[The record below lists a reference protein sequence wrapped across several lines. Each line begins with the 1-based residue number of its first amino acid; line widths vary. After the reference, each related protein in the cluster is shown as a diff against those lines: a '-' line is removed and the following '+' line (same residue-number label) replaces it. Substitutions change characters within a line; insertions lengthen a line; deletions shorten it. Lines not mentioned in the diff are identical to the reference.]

1 MAGGER
7 TAMPPEWEPAVP
19 YGRSFDAQYGLEIVS
34 EEIGRLAGRVE
45 VGEHVLDRLGE
56 VPSGVYAAMAETLAS
71 RGTALAVMPEGNQA
85 MGLSNDTSRLAAV
98 RAGMLHAVATAVAR
112 GDDAWVWRIETADD
126 GGRTCAFSRV
136 TVAVRPARRA
146 GSG

>member
-1 MAGGER
+1 MPGREL
-7 TAMPPEWEPAVP
+7 TAMPPDSEPAVP
-19 YGRSFDAQYGLEIVS
+19 YERSFDGQYGLEIVS
-34 EEIGRLAGRVE
+34 EEIGRLAGRVA

-56 VPSGVYAAMAETLAS
+56 VPSGVYATIAETLAS
-71 RGTALAVMPEGNQA
+71 RGTWLAVMAEGNQA

-98 RAGMLHAVATAVAR
+98 RAGTLQAVATAVAR
-112 GDDAWVWRIETADD
+112 GDDAWVWRVETADD
-126 GGRTCAFSRV
+126 GGRACAFSRV